1 MGPLMIF
8 GDIYASVNF
17 QGWHFYE
24 KLFFNSNKVQH
35 VKGLRPNL
43 PVICYKL
50 NMFEKKRPTW
60 PDTLSEDRN
69 SMNQAAAYIL
79 DASLY
84 GQVKNNDGYFK
95 EQKSPGA
102 SLWTLQLIMF
112 ILNTFFFQNIII
124 SVLYNR

>member
-35 VKGLRPNL
+35 VKGL

-50 NMFEKKRPTW
+50 NMFEKKGQHGPT
-60 PDTLSEDRN
+60 PFLRTEI
-69 SMNQAAAYIL
+69 A
-79 DASLY
+79 
-84 GQVKNNDGYFK
+84 
-95 EQKSPGA
+95 
-102 SLWTLQLIMF
+102 
-112 ILNTFFFQNIII
+112 
-124 SVLYNR
+124 